1 MEKANSIIENKELQE
16 AEIETLKKDRDERI
30 KELRE
35 TISKLE
41 ISNSSLDLEKT
52 NLKNQYDILY
62 I

>member
-52 NLKNQYDILY
+52 NLKNQYDIL
-62 I
+62 

>member
-16 AEIETLKKDRDERI
+16 AEIEALKKDRDERI

-41 ISNSSLDLEKT
+41 ISNSSKDLEKT
-52 NLKNQYDILY
+52 NLKNQYDIL
-62 I
+62 

>member
-1 MEKANSIIENKELQE
+1 MEKANTIIENKELQE
-16 AEIETLKKDRDERI
+16 AEIEALKKDRDERI

-52 NLKNQYDILY
+52 NLKNQYDIL
-62 I
+62 

>member
-1 MEKANSIIENKELQE
+1 LEKANSIIENKELQE

-52 NLKNQYDILY
+52 NLKNQYDIL
-62 I
+62 

>member
-16 AEIETLKKDRDERI
+16 AEIEALKKDRDERI

-41 ISNSSLDLEKT
+41 ISYSSKDLEKT
-52 NLKNQYDILY
+52 NLKNQYDIL
-62 I
+62 